1 MSAGEIYGCTWDKGV
16 RQSYVRVLNIFFSII
31 LMNNKYII
39 RIFLKELS
47 VHGYFRVLD
56 LAAVGTIVD
65 IFGRRR
71 VGMRFKPIT
80 YPIQRADALCATPP
94 LLRVYILS
102 WIMFRI
108 RSCRFLRIF
117 TLDFFL
123 FLASVASRIKGR
135 IRSCRFLRIFTYTD
149 DGLFRLVK
157 G

>member
-117 TLDFFL
+117 TYTINWL
-123 FLASVASRIKGR
+123 FQVRLGTSVLA
-135 IRSCRFLRIFTYTD
+135 LQ
-149 DGLFRLVK
+149 GLGHSQGLEIGEK
-157 G
+157 LL